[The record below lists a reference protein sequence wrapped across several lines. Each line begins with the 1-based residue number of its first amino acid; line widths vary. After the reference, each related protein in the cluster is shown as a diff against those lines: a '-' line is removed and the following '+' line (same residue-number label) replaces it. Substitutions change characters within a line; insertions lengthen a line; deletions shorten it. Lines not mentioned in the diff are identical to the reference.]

1 KRINCWEMRAAD
13 DARLSLTLLLLPP
26 LLLNIWTA
34 SAAAAAAAPRSAVIS
49 ELLGPADSR
58 QQRPPAAPGGSTDRL
73 RQPDPSPSRA
83 GLTGRRLTGDNGVAV
98 SWRLS
103 ESGAGLLWR
112 NVATSATAR
121 GAALAPHA
129 RDKRLGRPDPYREL
143 ASEAYHRFLFGPSW
157 RCGTAW
163 WRCTASMRPLLFAS
177 SSRTSRRATAAAT
190 PRPAPR
196 RPGGPEMT
204 PSPPVRVCPPR
215 WRLGDHRCKANATFC
230 YKDSECPADSRCCFD
245 GCKLRCLEPELLVK
259 HVCRDYA
266 NSTAYPGDLYM
277 HRREQICTCD
287 ELGRPAGCKD
297 KKPCIDVISSSLFKL
312 PFINNKTVKLKK
324 RERTTR
330 QKIYD
335 ALQKA
340 FKHVKKVY

>member
-1 KRINCWEMRAAD
+1 MRAAE

-34 SAAAAAAAPRSAVIS
+34 STAAAAAAPRSAVIS

-73 RQPDPSPSRA
+73 RQPDPFDEFAEP
-83 GLTGRRLTGDNGVAV
+83 RRLDWPA
-98 SWRLS
+98 SDRRQRRRRQLAA
-103 ESGAGLLWR
+103 ERIRRRLLWR
-112 NVATSATAR
+112 MSR
-121 GAALAPHA
+121 HPRLRAALAPHA
-129 RDKRLGRPDPYREL
+129 RDKRLDRPDPYREL
-143 ASEAYHRFLFGPSW
+143 ASEAYHRFVRAILAMRNRMVAMHGFDETSAIREFFEDVPS
-157 RCGTAW
+157 GDGGGNST
-163 WRCTASMRPLLFAS
+163 S
-177 SSRTSRRATAAAT
+177 S
-190 PRPAPR
+190 PAPTS
-196 RPGGPEMT
+196 GPEMT

-245 GCKLRCLEPELLVK
+245 GCRLRCLEPELLIK